1 MVANGSLS
9 LNNAAVVLLIVIKS
23 IIPKVGMRNDLNSLY
38 GRKSQNGPI
47 SVLRGKL
54 GKKK

>member
-9 LNNAAVVLLIVIKS
+9 LTNTAVVILIVIKS
-23 IIPKVGMRNDLNSLY
+23 IIPKVRTRNDLNSLY
-38 GRKSQNGPI
+38 GQKSRNGPI

-54 GKKK
+54 DKNK